1 MKLEKTAMRICGIVG
16 GTLFV
21 LQALYTIWIYVRLT
35 GGNLLSLL
43 APAEY
48 LLLGAMALLNR
59 REKGLIIG
67 AWLLLVHNALSLLTS
82 FISVA
87 AAEQLSPV
95 VRNLMLASTV
105 GNLSAVLL
113 AVVLLKSV
121 RQLTFLQEKLN
132 ASSSKIHIV
141 MCHPPLLSHNP
152 QRTADMAPYIVAEQD
167 ARLQKIIDENK
178 NVIFLSG
185 HTHVSPTIEMD
196 EVRGN
201 LYINDG
207 SICPTTVKD
216 TADTTQQGNV
226 TLLDISETEI
236 SVTIKGIYSEKIFA
250 EESQNDAFINNCF
263 P

>member
-1 MKLEKTAMRICGIVG
+1 MKLDKTAVRICGIVG
-16 GTLFV
+16 GALFV

-87 AAEQLSPV
+87 AAEQLNPV

-121 RQLTFLQEKLN
+121 RSAGNARPLPTGVCALPAVAQVVAFAVQMLLTGETGSLTAGGVLN
-132 ASSSKIHIV
+132 IV
-141 MCHPPLLSHNP
+141 L
-152 QRTADMAPYIVAEQD
+152 RV
-167 ARLQKIIDENK
+167 
-178 NVIFLSG
+178 G
-185 HTHVSPTIEMD
+185 
-196 EVRGN
+196 G
-201 LYINDG
+201 
-207 SICPTTVKD
+207 
-216 TADTTQQGNV
+216 
-226 TLLDISETEI
+226 TLLVCLWAGAVQEPSF
-236 SVTIKGIYSEKIFA
+236 G
-250 EESQNDAFINNCF
+250 EEPLPFEEEGRLF
-263 P
+263 